1 MTITTGT
8 RTGTAWQAVI
18 VAASFAMLLAGTNAI
33 NPLLPVYR
41 DLLGLDPL
49 LISLTFV
56 CYVGVL
62 VVVLL
67 VLARPTLTRFAAP
80 LLVAALAVA
89 IGSDVLLAIAQEWSV
104 LAGRAVAG
112 IAGGMGTGAAAAL
125 VVAAIGARGR
135 AISATGN
142 LVGAVVGAGGSQLV
156 VSFAEAGS
164 PQLVALGH
172 ASVLAILLVA
182 ASIVLRARR
191 DANRAALVGIRGGRA
206 SIRLDRRVVRMLASG
221 SVGWIGVSVGIVF
234 GATIFAELE
243 QPVARALGPVLMLAA
258 SAAAQL
264 ASPMIARVAPWA
276 SGLLVQAAGALGVAA
291 GALWSATPVV
301 LAGYALLGVGIG
313 ISYRA
318 GLVALTR
325 GATPAQQGAL
335 SSLYAAVTYA
345 AAAVAVLLV
354 GGIGNLSGV
363 VPAAIG
369 AFALVGVASLATAL
383 VAPRL
388 RDTAEPRRAS

>member
-8 RTGTAWQAVI
+8 RTGTAWQAAI

-56 CYVGVL
+56 CYVSVL

-125 VVAAIGARGR
+125 VVAAIGAPGR

-164 PQLVALGH
+164 PQIVALGH
-172 ASVLAILLVA
+172 ASILLVLLVA
-182 ASIVLRARR
+182 ASIVLRVRR
-191 DANRAALVGIRGGRA
+191 DANRAALVGIRGGTAR
-206 SIRLDRRVVRMLASG
+206 IRIDRRVVRMLASG

-243 QPVARALGPVLMLAA
+243 QPVARAFGPVLMLAT

-264 ASPMIARVAPWA
+264 SSPAIARRAPWA
-276 SGLLVQAAGALGVAA
+276 SGLLVQAAGALSVAA
-291 GALWSATPVV
+291 GALWAATPVV
-301 LAGYALLGVGIG
+301 LVGYALLGVGIG

-354 GGIGNLSGV
+354 GGIGNLTGV

-369 AFALVGVASLATAL
+369 AFALVGVASLATAV

-388 RDTAEPRRAS
+388 RDTAEPLRTP